1 MTFAK
6 KMLMLVLIVVL
17 AAPIFGC
24 GSVGATPA
32 YNRRAASRVV
42 DYDARMFVDD
52 ITLFSQLDRPF
63 RGSRWVID

>member
-6 KMLMLVLIVVL
+6 KMLMLVLIVVIS
-17 AAPIFGC
+17 APILGC
-24 GSVGATPA
+24 GVGSTPA
-32 YNRRAASRVV
+32 EGQRCASRVV

-63 RGSRWVID
+63 RNSRWVID

>member
-17 AAPIFGC
+17 TAPILACNGV
-24 GSVGATPA
+24 GSTPPE
-32 YNRRAASRVV
+32 NRRAAARTI
-42 DYDARMFVDD
+42 DYDCRMFVDD

-63 RGSRWVID
+63 RNSRWVID

>member
-1 MTFAK
+1 MTVAK
-6 KMLMLVLIVVL
+6 KTLMLVLL
-17 AAPIFGC
+17 AIILSPILGC
-24 GSVGATPA
+24 GVGSTQAE
-32 YNRRAASRVV
+32 NRRCASRVV